1 MTMNTDKASAG
12 VECSCGRLFWYLKR
26 SCNGLQSAFIGIICG
41 TMSYDE
47 AYDEA
52 KTKVEAFPQFERDGR
67 TWVTVEGHDYPK
79 DWFVRNCAL
88 MKLRGEV

>member
-1 MTMNTDKASAG
+1 MGNTDKASAG
-12 VECSCGRLFWYLKR
+12 VIRLLRTPFCFVKR
-26 SCNGLQSAFIGIICG
+26 SCNGLQSVFIGIICG

-52 KTKVEAFPQFERDGR
+52 KAKVEAFPQFEQDGR
-67 TWVTVEGHDYPK
+67 TWVTVDGHDYPK

-88 MKLRGEV
+88 MKLRSEV